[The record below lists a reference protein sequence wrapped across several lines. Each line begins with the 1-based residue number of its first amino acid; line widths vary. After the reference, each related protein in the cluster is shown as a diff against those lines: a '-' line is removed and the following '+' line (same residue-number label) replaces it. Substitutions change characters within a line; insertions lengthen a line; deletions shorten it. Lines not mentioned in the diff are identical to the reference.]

1 MASLFVIIGRD
12 GPEGALR
19 RKSFRA
25 EHLAYL
31 EPLSRAGKVVVAGPF
46 TDGSGSLIVFEAE
59 SLEAA
64 VEQARNDPYV
74 TRGVFASY
82 DVKPFKQ
89 VFP

>member
-12 GPEGALR
+12 GPEGAAR
-19 RKSFRA
+19 RKLFRA

-31 EPLSRAGKVVVAGPF
+31 EPLSSAGKVVVAGPF
-46 TDGSGSLIVFEAE
+46 TDGSGSLIVFEAD

-64 VEQARNDPYV
+64 IAQAKNDPYV
-74 TRGVFASY
+74 TRCVFDSY

>member
-1 MASLFVIIGRD
+1 MTSLFVIIGRD
-12 GPEGALR
+12 GPEGTAR
-19 RKSFRA
+19 RKLFRS

-31 EPLSRAGKVVVAGPF
+31 EPLSSAGKVVVAGPF
-46 TDGSGSLIVFEAE
+46 TDGSGSLIVFEAD

-64 VEQARNDPYV
+64 IAQAKNDPYV
-74 TRGVFASY
+74 TRGVFDSY

>member
-74 TRGVFASY
+74 TRGVFDSY

>member
-12 GPEGALR
+12 GPEGAAR
-19 RKSFRA
+19 RKLFRA

-31 EPLSRAGKVVVAGPF
+31 EPLSSAGKVVVAGPF
-46 TDGSGSLIVFEAE
+46 TDGSGSLIVFEAD

-64 VEQARNDPYV
+64 IAQAKNDPYV
-74 TRGVFASY
+74 TRGVFDSY

>member
-1 MASLFVIIGRD
+1 MASLFVIIGHD
-12 GPEGALR
+12 GPEGAER
-19 RKSFRA
+19 RKSFRT

-31 EPLSRAGKVVVAGPF
+31 EPLSRAGKVVIAGPF
-46 TDGSGSLIVFEAE
+46 TDGSGSLIVFEAD

-64 VEQARNDPYV
+64 LEQARNDPYV
-74 TRGVFASY
+74 TRGVFGSY